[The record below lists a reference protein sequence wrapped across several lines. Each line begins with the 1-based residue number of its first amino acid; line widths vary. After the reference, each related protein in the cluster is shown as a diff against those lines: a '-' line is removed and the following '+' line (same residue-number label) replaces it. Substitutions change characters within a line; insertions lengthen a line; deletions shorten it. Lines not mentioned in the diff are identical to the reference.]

1 MSTTTVTGN
10 AKGFDMVAVAA
21 ITLTVIG
28 WASAFPGIRAGLAA
42 FDPLELGALRFAIA
56 AMPAA
61 IFLAIRRPALPRTAD
76 LWRLAFGGAVFVAL
90 YTAVLN
96 IGETMVSAGAAA
108 FIINVSPILT
118 ALMAMPLLG
127 ERFSTWAWVGT
138 FLSFAGIGIIAM
150 GEGQGFHINAGA
162 LLVLVAALCSSLNT
176 IVQKPLFQR
185 HNPLDV
191 AASNMVLGALCLS
204 PFLPEALEQ
213 ARLADAAGLGAVI
226 YLGIVPSLI
235 AYAAWAVA
243 LSRLPAARATNF
255 LYIVSPTAVLIGFF
269 WLGEVPTLMGI
280 VGGILALGGVA
291 IVNLK
296 K

>member
-1 MSTTTVTGN
+1 MGTATAAGGV
-10 AKGFDMVAVAA
+10 KKLDMAAAVALA
-21 ITLTVIG
+21 VTIVG

-42 FDPLELGALRFAIA
+42 FGPLELGALRFAIA
-56 AMPAA
+56 AVPAA
-61 IFLAIRRPALPRTAD
+61 LFLAVRRPARPRRAD
-76 LWRLAFGGAVFVAL
+76 WWRLAFGGVVFVAL

-96 IGETMVSAGAAA
+96 IGETTVSAGAAA

-127 ERFSTWAWVGT
+127 ERFSTWGWIGT
-138 FLSFAGIGIIAM
+138 VLSFAGIGIIAM

-162 LLVLVAALCSSLNT
+162 LLVLVAALCSSLNA
-176 IVQKPLFQR
+176 IVQKPLFTR

-204 PFLPEALEQ
+204 PFLPAALAQ
-213 ARLADAAGLGAVI
+213 ARTADAAGLGAVA

-243 LSRLPAARATNF
+243 LSRLPASRAMNF
-255 LYIVSPTAVLIGFF
+255 LYVVSPTAVLIGYF
-269 WLGEVPTLMGI
+269 WLGEVPTPMGI
-280 VGGILALGGVA
+280 AGGALALGGVA
-291 IVNLK
+291 VVNPK
-296 K
+296 R